1 MVKKAALL
9 AAILVLQAGMLA
21 GCTSNEQAAQS
32 AQSQTE
38 TQAQQTQNLSVQST
52 AEQTA
57 AQQQEIQPQGSVQFA
72 DAGELSQEQQD
83 LLCDYIDRYYQIL
96 GSFEQQDLSDLFASD
111 AQNGLLA
118 EQLVLEYGIQVRSS
132 QRSDLHLTGYSST
145 LQVQSVQQEEDGN
158 LRVMLREDVTQN
170 FAQHPE
176 VDSNVLDSF
185 HMFELTQED
194 GSWKVVS
201 HTGGQDRLYWTLSRS
216 LRNGEGDVSDQME
229 QQAQELIELLQVNV
243 ARREQTSDE
252 PLPQAANA
260 YDRQAAVAYAKQ
272 WVTDRNDEWPDYSMS
287 GGNCQNFVSQCLL
300 AGGIP
305 MDSGGDAVWKWY
317 GDTPNNLPQMA
328 GRSASWSGVDEFLQ
342 YAASNTG
349 SGMVAVAD
357 ADYYSGEIGDVLIL
371 GYDEEN
377 LYHAVIITD
386 VVTDEEGNV
395 VDYLVH
401 SNTAN
406 QESFPASAYGYT
418 YQVLVKI
425 CGWN

>member
-9 AAILVLQAGMLA
+9 AAILMLQAGMLA

-52 AEQTA
+52 VEQTA
-57 AQQQEIQPQGSVQFA
+57 AQQQGSVQFA

-132 QRSDLHLTGYSST
+132 QRSDLHLTSYSST

-305 MDSGGDAVWKWY
+305 MDS
-317 GDTPNNLPQMA
+317 T
-328 GRSASWSGVDEFLQ
+328 
-342 YAASNTG
+342 
-349 SGMVAVAD
+349 AD

-406 QESFPASAYGYT
+406 QESFPVSAYGYT

>member
-9 AAILVLQAGMLA
+9 AAILMLQAGMLA

-52 AEQTA
+52 VEQTA

-132 QRSDLHLTGYSST
+132 QRPDLHLTGYSST

-229 QQAQELIELLQVNV
+229 QQGTGADRAAAGQCGSPG
-243 ARREQTSDE
+243 ADFRR
-252 PLPQAANA
+252 AAA
-260 YDRQAAVAYAKQ
+260 
-272 WVTDRNDEWPDYSMS
+272 P
-287 GGNCQNFVSQCLL
+287 GSQRL
-300 AGGIP
+300 
-305 MDSGGDAVWKWY
+305 
-317 GDTPNNLPQMA
+317 
-328 GRSASWSGVDEFLQ
+328 
-342 YAASNTG
+342 
-349 SGMVAVAD
+349 
-357 ADYYSGEIGDVLIL
+357 
-371 GYDEEN
+371 
-377 LYHAVIITD
+377 
-386 VVTDEEGNV
+386 
-395 VDYLVH
+395 
-401 SNTAN
+401 
-406 QESFPASAYGYT
+406 
-418 YQVLVKI
+418 
-425 CGWN
+425 

>member
-145 LQVQSVQQEEDGN
+145 LQVQ
-158 LRVMLREDVTQN
+158 
-170 FAQHPE
+170 
-176 VDSNVLDSF
+176 DSNVLDSF

-272 WVTDRNDEWPDYSMS
+272 WVNRNDEWPDYSMS

-305 MDSGGDAVWKWY
+305 MDSSGDAVWKWY

>member
-1 MVKKAALL
+1 M
-9 AAILVLQAGMLA
+9 
-21 GCTSNEQAAQS
+21 
-32 AQSQTE
+32 
-38 TQAQQTQNLSVQST
+38 
-52 AEQTA
+52 
-57 AQQQEIQPQGSVQFA
+57 
-72 DAGELSQEQQD
+72 
-83 LLCDYIDRYYQIL
+83 
-96 GSFEQQDLSDLFASD
+96 
-111 AQNGLLA
+111 
-118 EQLVLEYGIQVRSS
+118 LEYGIQVRSS

-158 LRVMLREDVTQN
+158 LRVMLREDLTQN

-305 MDSGGDAVWKWY
+305 MDSSGDAVWKWY

-342 YAASNTG
+342 YATSNTG

-406 QESFPASAYGYT
+406 QESFPVSAYGYT

>member
-1 MVKKAALL
+1 M
-9 AAILVLQAGMLA
+9 
-21 GCTSNEQAAQS
+21 
-32 AQSQTE
+32 
-38 TQAQQTQNLSVQST
+38 
-52 AEQTA
+52 
-57 AQQQEIQPQGSVQFA
+57 
-72 DAGELSQEQQD
+72 
-83 LLCDYIDRYYQIL
+83 
-96 GSFEQQDLSDLFASD
+96 
-111 AQNGLLA
+111 
-118 EQLVLEYGIQVRSS
+118 LEYGIQVRSS

-252 PLPQAANA
+252 PLPQAAKA

-305 MDSGGDAVWKWY
+305 MDSSGDAVWKWY
-317 GDTPNNLPQMA
+317 GDIPNNLPQMA

-371 GYDEEN
+371 GYDEEK

-406 QESFPASAYGYT
+406 QESFPVSAYGYT

>member
-9 AAILVLQAGMLA
+9 AAILMLQAGMLA

-52 AEQTA
+52 VEQTA
-57 AQQQEIQPQGSVQFA
+57 AQQQGSVQFA

-132 QRSDLHLTGYSST
+132 QRSDLHLTSYSST

-201 HTGGQDRLYWTLSRS
+201 HTGGQDACTGPSPALCAMGRGMSLTRWSSR
-216 LRNGEGDVSDQME
+216 
-229 QQAQELIELLQVNV
+229 
-243 ARREQTSDE
+243 RRS
-252 PLPQAANA
+252 
-260 YDRQAAVAYAKQ
+260 
-272 WVTDRNDEWPDYSMS
+272 
-287 GGNCQNFVSQCLL
+287 
-300 AGGIP
+300 
-305 MDSGGDAVWKWY
+305 
-317 GDTPNNLPQMA
+317 
-328 GRSASWSGVDEFLQ
+328 
-342 YAASNTG
+342 
-349 SGMVAVAD
+349 
-357 ADYYSGEIGDVLIL
+357 
-371 GYDEEN
+371 
-377 LYHAVIITD
+377 
-386 VVTDEEGNV
+386 
-395 VDYLVH
+395 
-401 SNTAN
+401 
-406 QESFPASAYGYT
+406 
-418 YQVLVKI
+418 
-425 CGWN
+425 